1 MAGMKRIIITDED
14 AVKALNL
21 MSAVTGEEGSAI
33 AARAVMAVWREKAEQ
48 VLSEVRQLSPLSGH
62 VAETEK
68 VESGDSEKAE
78 NKPEDQLSGM
88 F

>member
-1 MAGMKRIIITDED
+1 
-14 AVKALNL
+14 
-21 MSAVTGEEGSAI
+21 
-33 AARAVMAVWREKAEQ
+33 MAVWREKAEQ